1 MTSEPSDYGE
11 PDYSIIANNIH
22 VRLCILD
29 EADRV
34 AGRPPQWQ
42 SLEEQVNLLD
52 AYSDK
57 TDIWYLAE
65 NILKDEKKLIERD
78 RLSFKVKLTQNG
90 RGQCGK
96 RIE

>member
-1 MTSEPSDYGE
+1 
-11 PDYSIIANNIH
+11 
-22 VRLCILD
+22 LD
-29 EADRV
+29 
-34 AGRPPQWQ
+34 
-42 SLEEQVNLLD
+42 
-52 AYSDK
+52 
-57 TDIWYLAE
+57 LAE